1 MRRVRSARLRVV
13 LAVMLGSVLARCV
26 ARRGTRTRLGLLV
39 VRRILVAM
47 RRRRGMCRILVAVT
61 VRRRRTVRRT
71 LRCSLGCRL
80 RRHLGHLRLEQSRLR
95 RREALAR
102 THSGKLT
109 GHFLILLSAE
119 FLLRGN

>member
-1 MRRVRSARLRVV
+1 MRRILVV
-13 LAVMLGSVLARCV
+13 MRR
-26 ARRGTRTRLGLLV
+26 RRGM
-39 VRRILVAM
+39 RRILVAM
-47 RRRRGMCRILVAVT
+47 RRRRGMYRILVAVT